1 LGLTE
6 LHTNQR
12 ASVSK
17 SKERLR
23 DLCIKS
29 AVFEL
34 MIADSLP
41 VDIALNE
48 KINALVRVVTFVKGE
63 VPEQVRFAKVAQSA
77 EDAFSVMLRILPEL
91 LRFCIICLASRIEI
105 VQVSALKTL
114 KFIFETQGCS
124 LD

>member
-1 LGLTE
+1 
-6 LHTNQR
+6 
-12 ASVSK
+12 VSK

-48 KINALVRVVTFVKGE
+48 KINALVRVATFVKGE